1 MFAAN
6 THPLLTSIYI
16 KHADTSLGRLSRML
30 SQLLKFA
37 HEIGDVLIKKELNIF
52 STYSHVSESKQCF
65 SRHFAHFRFLFSCS
79 VVLDFFFI
87 KVGIYFFSLNG
98 GV

>member
-1 MFAAN
+1 
-6 THPLLTSIYI
+6 
-16 KHADTSLGRLSRML
+16 ML

-65 SRHFAHFRFLFSCS
+65 SRHFAHFHFLFSCS
-79 VVLDFFFI
+79 VVLDFFFSSRLGFI
-87 KVGIYFFSLNG
+87 FFLLMEACNSLMR
-98 GV
+98 